1 MGLFDGLNDEAPSI
15 DWLKGNKNH
24 LTPFLISS
32 FGNLL
37 FLKFE
42 VGASWDALANPGGFF
57 ATIHY
62 GNAPNSFHAC
72 IITTYLFLYNY
83 EKKLIIRKW
92 HLQKL

>member
-42 VGASWDALANPGGFF
+42 VGASWDAHALANPGGFF

-72 IITTYLFLYNY
+72 IITTYLYNY
-83 EKKLIIRKW
+83 EKN
-92 HLQKL
+92 